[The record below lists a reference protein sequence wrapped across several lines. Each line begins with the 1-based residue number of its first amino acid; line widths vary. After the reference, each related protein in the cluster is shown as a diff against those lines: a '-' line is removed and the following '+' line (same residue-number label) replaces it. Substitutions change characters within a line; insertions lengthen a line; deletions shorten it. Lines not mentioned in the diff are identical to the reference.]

1 MAKVLNVK
9 EIRQLIPQRYPLLM
23 LDRVSLESDTRAVA
37 VKNVTANELFFQ
49 GHFPVQPVMPGV
61 LQLETMKQLAE
72 LLVVERLTPVKSQ
85 NIYMRKVEK
94 VKFRNPVTPG
104 DRMLVEADLVSV
116 ETSEAV
122 VKCRTSTKSG
132 VTCEALITLAI
143 RQKIMPNTMPELFR
157 EYDKCADTL
166 MDVNAIKKLI
176 PHRYP
181 FLLIDNIVKIET
193 GEENTLTAIK
203 NLSVNEEI
211 FKGCAEDYMV
221 LPESILCE
229 IMAQAGCVFV
239 LSRPENAGKLG
250 YFMTIDQAE
259 SFAPVYPGDQLVC
272 ELHLPSGKASR
283 FGKGWGEMKV
293 DGKTVFKITLMFA
306 IVDPEK

>member
-9 EIRQLIPQRYPLLM
+9 EIRQLLPYRYPLLL
-23 LDRVSLESDTRAVA
+23 LDRVSLENETRATA
-37 VKNVTANELFFQ
+37 VKNVTMNELFFQ
-49 GHFPVQPVMPGV
+49 GHFPVQPIMPGV
-61 LQLETMKQLAE
+61 LQVETMKQLAE
-72 LLVVERLTPVKSQ
+72 ILVIERLTPVKSQ

-104 DRMLVEADLVSV
+104 DRILVEADLVSM

-122 VKCRTSTKSG
+122 IKCRTSNKNG
-132 VTCEALITLAI
+132 VTCEAIITLAI
-143 RQKIMPNTMPELFR
+143 RQKIMPNSMPELFTG
-157 EYDKCADTL
+157 YDKCPETL
-166 MDVNAIKKLI
+166 MDTLKIQSLI

-181 FLLIDNIVKIET
+181 FLLVDNVVRVEDDSKLI
-193 GEENTLTAIK
+193 AIK

-211 FKGCAEDYMV
+211 FQGCPDDYIV

-229 IMAQAGCVFV
+229 IMAQAGCAFV
-239 LSRPENAGKLG
+239 LSRPENVGKLG
-250 YFMTIDQAE
+250 YFMTIDHAE

-272 ELHLPSGKASR
+272 ELTLPVGKSSR
-283 FGKGWGEMKV
+283 FGKGQGVMKV
-293 DGKTVFKITLMFA
+293 DGKVVFEINLMFA